1 MCITL
6 GTYTMRFEFK
16 SVSNFVGP
24 KSLDLNGSRT
34 TRMLLNL
41 AEPLYGGGN
50 VYNII
55 MVVVY
60 RGL

>member
-1 MCITL
+1 
-6 GTYTMRFEFK
+6 MRFEFK
-16 SVSNFVGP
+16 SVSNLVGP

-50 VYNII
+50 VLYNNII
-55 MVVVY
+55 TVVVY
-60 RGL
+60 RL